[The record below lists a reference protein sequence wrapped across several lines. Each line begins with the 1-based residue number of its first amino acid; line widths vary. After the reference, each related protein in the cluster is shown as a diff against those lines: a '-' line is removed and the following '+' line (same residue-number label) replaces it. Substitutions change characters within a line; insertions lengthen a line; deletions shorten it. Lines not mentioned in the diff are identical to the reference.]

1 MATQKQFQAASE
13 IVTTAIRT
21 DAELYT
27 AFQANIA
34 MAFVDSARWNQAK
47 KNKKGRPISWTDIR
61 EIANEA
67 ADYFLKQWTAARK

>member
-21 DAELYT
+21 DADLYT

-34 MAFVDSARWNQAK
+34 MAFVDHVRWHQEKTSK
-47 KNKKGRPISWTDIR
+47 KHLSRGEIL
-61 EIANEA
+61 EIANRA
-67 ADYFLKQWTAARK
+67 ADHFLKQWTAER